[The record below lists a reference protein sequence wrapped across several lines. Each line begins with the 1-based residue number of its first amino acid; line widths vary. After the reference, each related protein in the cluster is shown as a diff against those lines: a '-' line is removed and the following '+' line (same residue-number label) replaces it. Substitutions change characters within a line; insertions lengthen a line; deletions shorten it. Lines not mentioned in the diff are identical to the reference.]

1 MNISPG
7 IKAMVGGGMGGGRGG
22 LIIRCTFYKER
33 APNYLIT
40 FMSFCRFT
48 PSIKVVAFCY
58 L

>member
-7 IKAMVGGGMGGGRGG
+7 IKAMVGGGGGDG
-22 LIIRCTFYKER
+22 LIKRCTFYKER
-33 APNYLIT
+33 GPNYLIT
-40 FMSFCRFT
+40 SMSFCRFS